1 MLDHHKIYQDLNSE
15 DVVFIKSQYIDEDL
29 DGSKYPVSKL
39 SFDLFS
45 NLVDLTDME
54 WVVCLGILG
63 DNGFQSWEKF
73 SIR

>member
-45 NLVDLTDME
+45 NV
-54 WVVCLGILG
+54 I
-63 DNGFQSWEKF
+63 
-73 SIR
+73 